1 MTEYEADF
9 PFPVA
14 FPPQSLQQI
23 LGEIVS
29 KRGLRQLRI
38 AETEKYAHVTYFFN
52 GGREEPYAREER
64 VLVHSPRDV
73 ATYDL
78 KPQMSAEE
86 ITDRLLLKV
95 AQAEE
100 EGAPYDLIVLNFAN
114 GDMVGHTGVLPAAI
128 RACETVDSC
137 VGRIWD
143 FLRGRGWTMLVTA
156 DHGNC
161 EVMIDRDGGPHTAY
175 TTNPLLYLKFC

>member
-1 MTEYEADF
+1 M
-9 PFPVA
+9 
-14 FPPQSLQQI
+14 
-23 LGEIVS
+23 
-29 KRGLRQLRI
+29 
-38 AETEKYAHVTYFFN
+38 
-52 GGREEPYAREER
+52 
-64 VLVHSPRDV
+64 HSPRDV

-86 ITDRLLLKV
+86 ITDRLLLRV
-95 AQAEE
+95 AQAEK

-137 VGRIWD
+137 VGRIWE

-161 EVMIDRDGGPHTAY
+161 EVMIDRDGGPHTAH
-175 TTNPLLYLKFC
+175 TTNPVPFIVAADSLKGAKLREGGALQDIAPTVLHLMGLPKPPEMDGDNLLPD